1 MLIAQISD
9 CHVEATDGPGIGGSD
24 PGGNLALCVTQINA
38 RDPRPDA
45 VLATGDLVND
55 GSPDSYAVLRRLL
68 APLTMPVY
76 LIPGNHDDR
85 SALRDAFPDHG
96 YLPADGDFLHYVIDE
111 HPLRLIG
118 LDTVIPREMGGLM
131 DATRCAWLDARLGE
145 APDRPT
151 VVFMHHPPFLTGL
164 AKMDAMGCAGGGAMG
179 DVIARH
185 AQVERVLCG
194 HVHRPVQTRWNGVL
208 TCTAPSTA
216 AQLRLKLGP
225 EDALEWSPEPPAYL
239 LHFQHAEAGLLTHM
253 AVIDGAAPPKASPII
268 M

>member
-9 CHVEATDGPGIGGSD
+9 CHIEATDGPGIGGSD
-24 PGGNLALCVTQINA
+24 PGGNLALCVAQINA
-38 RDPRPDA
+38 RDPRPDI

-85 SALRDAFPDHG
+85 DALRSAVPDHA
-96 YLPADGDFLHYVIDE
+96 YLPTDGDVLQYVIDG

-118 LDTVIPREMGGLM
+118 LDTVVPREMGGLM
-131 DATRCAWLDARLGE
+131 DAQRLAWLDARLGE

-151 VVFMHHPPFLTGL
+151 LVFMHHPPFLTGF
-164 AKMDAMGCAGGGAMG
+164 AIMDSMGCAGGGAMG
-179 DVIARH
+179 RVIARH
-185 AQVERVLCG
+185 PQVERILCG

-208 TCTAPSTA
+208 ACVAPSTA
-216 AQLRLKLGP
+216 AQLRLGLNP
-225 EDALEWSPEPPAYL
+225 DDPLSWSPEPPAYL
-239 LHFQHAEAGLLTHM
+239 LHYQHQETGLLTHM
-253 AVIDGAAPPKASPII
+253 AVIEGAAPRRS
-268 M
+268 